1 MPRRV
6 HLKKESVPE
15 IPLVETV
22 GEDVQEQIKDTVKS
36 APSLNARTTTRIPRK
51 KTVKKKVKIDERAEL
66 RQSRFDKFI
75 QGTQFGSDS
84 ILYEFA
90 PDMVLA
96 GWNVFVQ
103 CSNIPEFGQPITA
116 TFTLLR
122 GEERS
127 VDELSLSTTITTY
140 DLLGDAPA
148 VVCCLVE
155 LHRSLNGEDDE
166 E

>member
-1 MPRRV
+1 MPRKV
-6 HLKKESVPE
+6 HVKKEAIPE

-22 GEDVQEQIKDTVKS
+22 GEDVAEPTNDTVKS
-36 APSLNARTTTRIPRK
+36 PRFSTVSPSIRTPRK
-51 KTVKKKVKIDERAEL
+51 KQMKKKVKIDERAEL
-66 RQSRFDKFI
+66 RQSRFDKFL
-75 QGTQFGSDS
+75 QGTRIGSES
-84 ILYEFA
+84 VLYEFA
-90 PDMVLA
+90 PDMVLE
-96 GWNVFVQ
+96 GWGVYVQ
-103 CSNIPEFGQPITA
+103 CLDIPEFGQPITA

-127 VDELSLSTTITTY
+127 VDELSLSTSITTY